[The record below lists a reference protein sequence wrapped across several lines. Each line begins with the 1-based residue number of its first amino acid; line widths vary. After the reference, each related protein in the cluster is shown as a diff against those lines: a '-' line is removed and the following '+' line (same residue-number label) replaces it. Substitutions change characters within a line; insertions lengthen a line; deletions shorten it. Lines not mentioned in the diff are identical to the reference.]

1 MNYQYIKFIIGLN
14 FIFIIIYVSYLSFNN
29 IGIKNH
35 FYKSFDVLAKNGI
48 FQTSSERK
56 LNNEYVEKVHQIDDH
71 LKQLSKVLKLKGNS
85 QLKYPNEVLGM
96 TNISINKERCSQ
108 QYGKDLLLLA
118 LVFNRVDGFERR
130 QTIRQTWG
138 QDLKEDNRSK
148 LYFTVGLSKNES
160 VQKRL
165 LEEDNKYGDII
176 QFGFYES
183 YYNCTIKVLGL
194 LRWTSL
200 NCPFVKYML
209 KVDDDT
215 VVLKNNLLNF
225 CNSKHTDS
233 IRGALM
239 RSSAVFR
246 GTSKWSI
253 SEIDYPEN
261 YYPDYIAGPYLIPG
275 SLILPLYETAVTKAL
290 PAVPF
295 EDVYLTG
302 IVANKLKIPR
312 KRLSSLININGQ
324 CNMNELD
331 ICYHKKVSIFWQE
344 LDDSTIRKVW
354 EKYQN
359 MTICP
364 SSGSRCYYFDF

>member
-1 MNYQYIKFIIGLN
+1 MKNKKFIFGLN
-14 FIFIIIYVSYLSFNN
+14 FIFIVIYVSYLSFNN
-29 IGIKNH
+29 NIGIKNQ
-35 FYKSFDVLAKNGI
+35 FYKSFDVSVKNRI

-71 LKQLSKVLKLKGNS
+71 LKHLSKFKKLRVNS
-85 QLKYPNEVLGM
+85 RLIYPNEVLEM
-96 TNISINKERCSQ
+96 TNIIINKERCSQ
-108 QYGKDLLLLA
+108 QYGEHLLLLV
-118 LVFNRVDGFERR
+118 LVFSRVDGFERR

-138 QDLKEDNRSK
+138 QDLKDDNRSK

-176 QFGFYES
+176 QFGYYES
-183 YYNCTIKVLGL
+183 YYNCTIKALGL

-200 NCPFVKYML
+200 NCLFVKYML

-225 CNSKHTDS
+225 CNSTPAGS
-233 IRGALM
+233 IHGVLRQH
-239 RSSAVFR
+239 SSVFR
-246 GTSKWSI
+246 GTDKWSI

-261 YYPDYIAGPYLIPG
+261 YYPDFIGGPYLIPG

-290 PAVPF
+290 PAIPF

-302 IVANKLKIPR
+302 IVANKLQIAR
-312 KRLSSLININGQ
+312 KRLSSVIYINGE
-324 CNMNELD
+324 CNMNKLD
-331 ICYHKKVSIFWQE
+331 ICYHKNVSIFWQG
-344 LDDSTIRKVW
+344 LNDSTIRKVW

-359 MTICP
+359 RTVCP
-364 SSGSRCYYFDF
+364 SSGSRC

>member
-35 FYKSFDVLAKNGI
+35 FYKSFDILAKNRI
-48 FQTSSERK
+48 FQTSSEMK
-56 LNNEYVEKVHQIDDH
+56 LINEYVEKVHQIDDH
-71 LKQLSKVLKLKGNS
+71 LKQLSKVIKLKGNS
-85 QLKYPNEVLGM
+85 QLIYPNEVLEM

-118 LVFNRVDGFERR
+118 LVFNRVDRFERR

-148 LYFTVGLSKNES
+148 LYFTVGLSKNEN

-176 QFGFYES
+176 QFGYYEN
-183 YYNCTIKVLGL
+183 YYNCTIKALGL

-225 CNSKHTDS
+225 CNSTPADS
-233 IRGALM
+233 IHGVLRQN
-239 RSSAVFR
+239 SSVFR
-246 GTSKWSI
+246 EKNGWSI

-261 YYPDYIAGPYLIPG
+261 YYPDFIGGPYLIPG
-275 SLILPLYETAVTKAL
+275 SLILPLYKTAVTKAL

-302 IVANKLKIPR
+302 IVANKLQIAR
-312 KRLSSLININGQ
+312 KNLSSVIYLNGQ
-324 CNMNELD
+324 CHISKVD
-331 ICYHKKVSIFWQE
+331 FCYHKNVSIFWQG
-344 LDDSTIRKVW
+344 LDDLMIRKVW
-354 EKYQN
+354 KKYQN
-359 MTICP
+359 RTVCP
-364 SSGSRCYYFDF
+364 SRGSRCS